1 MADLPCSCGTCDECK
16 RRGFSR
22 RRVLG
27 GLISTAAVVTGGVA
41 VAKEPVHS
49 AVVPAGAAP
58 MSAKDCEAEA
68 FQHLKAMFVAQKSF
82 FAEKDR
88 YSASLDQIGF
98 APSDWCEDGA
108 RLHIKEKATE
118 FKKVGCHFIYEME
131 TLGEGVQ
138 MQFRAYARG
147 AVAPVLGINY
157 LVESSGEYAGIPRRN
172 PK

>member
-1 MADLPCSCGTCDECK
+1 MAELPCICGTCDECK
-16 RRGFSR
+16 RSGFSR
-22 RRVLG
+22 RSVLG
-27 GLISTAAVVTGGVA
+27 GLISAAAVVTGTSA

-49 AVVPAGAAP
+49 AKT
-58 MSAKDCEAEA
+58 AKDCEAEA
-68 FQHLKAMFVAQKSF
+68 FQNLKAMFIAQKSY
-82 FAEKDR
+82 FAERDR

-98 APSDWCEDGA
+98 APDEWCEDGA
-108 RLHIKEKATE
+108 RLRIKEKSTE
-118 FKKVGCHFIYEME
+118 FKKVGCHFIYELE

-157 LVESSGEYAGIPRRN
+157 LMESSGEFAGIPRRN